1 MFTALAPALRTPA
14 IVDATQAARTVSFS
28 TEIFPPLRGTALY
41 PLISKVNHSCAPNC
55 MPLWSRDCTAR
66 LVVTTALSPGDEL
79 TIDYLANGDAEDD
92 GSAQATR
99 RRRKWLR
106 TQYGFE
112 CQCERCNEA
121 EP

>member
-1 MFTALAPALRTPA
+1 MDLLGRGVYLSAAL
-14 IVDATQAARTVSFS
+14 F
-28 TEIFPPLRGTALY
+28 
-41 PLISKVNHSCAPNC
+41 NHSCAPNC
-55 MPLWSRDCTAR
+55 MLLWSRDCTAR